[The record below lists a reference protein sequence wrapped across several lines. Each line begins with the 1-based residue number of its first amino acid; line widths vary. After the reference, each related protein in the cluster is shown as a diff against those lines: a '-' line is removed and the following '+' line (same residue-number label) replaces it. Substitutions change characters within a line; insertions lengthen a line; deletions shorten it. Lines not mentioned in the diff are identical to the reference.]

1 MMVSIIVHQNEIWID
16 FLFHKGLLFF
26 NPSNLLSYRDT
37 FHDPL
42 ISQMQKSTH
51 PIFGLLGCPLLL
63 RNRFWTATDNK
74 TYLLRGLTRLTKT
87 WLCAPELFSCQN
99 LLRNPTFYLV
109 LPARQ
114 YVKCLLAQAENI
126 WTSWNNLREPL
137 DKLLSVVCSLQCN
150 YASAYPIIAFHVQT
164 FDLPPTP
171 PSNYD

>member
-1 MMVSIIVHQNEIWID
+1 MVSIIVHQNEIWID
-16 FLFHKGLLFF
+16 FLFHKGLLFST
-26 NPSNLLSYRDT
+26 PPT
-37 FHDPL
+37 FCHTETLFTIHLTPRCKNQL
-42 ISQMQKSTH
+42 ILYLVCLDVLCYSEIDSEQQQTY
-51 PIFGLLGCPLLL
+51 
-63 RNRFWTATDNK
+63 K
-74 TYLLRGLTRLTKT
+74 TYLLWGLTRLTKT

-114 YVKCLLAQAENI
+114 HVKCLLVQAENI